1 MRSQLSEKIRVFCS
15 SLASRVSER
24 SEASNV
30 SERSEASNVSE
41 RSEAS
46 NVSERSEASNVTGDF
61 LWGYFLFSATS
72 FFLPGGSRF
81 FYPSHFF
88 LLGDSECSP

>member
-1 MRSQLSEKIRVFCS
+1 MIHTPRVGALISHLNFS
-15 SLASRVSER
+15 PRAIYESRVSER

-46 NVSERSEASNVTGDF
+46 SVTGDF

>member
-1 MRSQLSEKIRVFCS
+1 MIHTRDG
-15 SLASRVSER
+15 R

-41 RSEAS
+41 RSEVPS
-46 NVSERSEASNVTGDF
+46 VTGDF

-72 FFLPGGSRF
+72 FFLPGGQ
-81 FYPSHFF
+81 
-88 LLGDSECSP
+88 

>member
-1 MRSQLSEKIRVFCS
+1 M
-15 SLASRVSER
+15 SER

-46 NVSERSEASNVTGDF
+46 SVSERSEVPSVTGDF
-61 LWGYFLFSATS
+61 LWGYFFYLA
-72 FFLPGGSRF
+72 PPHF
-81 FYPSHFF
+81 FYRGAVDFF
-88 LLGDSECSP
+88 TPHIFSSRGF